1 MLAIYFMI
9 SGLLVALDQWVKWW
23 IVNDLSLGE
32 TKTLIPDVLSLN
44 HIRNTGAAWSMLEG
58 KMWFFVI
65 ITVVAVIVV
74 VTLMVKNRKQ
84 GNRWLL
90 TGLSFIL
97 AGAIGNFIDRVRL
110 GYVVDM
116 FQTDFMNFPIFNV
129 ADMTLVC
136 GVILILIYII
146 LDEKE
151 QGKK

>member
-32 TKTLIPDVLSLN
+32 MKTLIPGVLSLN

-58 KMWFFVI
+58 KMWFFVM

>member
-1 MLAIYFMI
+1 MLAIYFII
-9 SGLLVALDQWVKWW
+9 SGLLIGLDQWVKWW

-32 TKTLIPDVLSLN
+32 TKNLIPDVLSLN

-58 KMWFFVI
+58 KMWLFAI
-65 ITVVAVIVV
+65 ITIIAVIVV
-74 VTLMVKNRKQ
+74 VTLMIKNQRK
-84 GNRWLL
+84 GSRWLMI
-90 TGLSFIL
+90 GLSLIL

-129 ADMTLVC
+129 ADITLVC
-136 GVILILIYII
+136 GVVCILIYII

>member
-32 TKTLIPDVLSLN
+32 TKTLIPGVLSLN

-65 ITVVAVIVV
+65 ITVIAVIVV

-116 FQTDFMNFPIFNV
+116 FRTDFMNFPIFNV

>member
-1 MLAIYFMI
+1 LLAIYFMI

-32 TKTLIPDVLSLN
+32 TKTLIPGVLSLN
-44 HIRNTGAAWSMLEG
+44 YIRNTGAAWSMLEG

-65 ITVVAVIVV
+65 ITVIAVIVV

>member
-1 MLAIYFMI
+1 MLAIYFII
-9 SGLLVALDQWVKWW
+9 SGLLIGLDQWVKWW
-23 IVNDLSLGE
+23 IVNDLSLRE
-32 TKTLIPDVLSLN
+32 TKNLIPDVLSLN

-58 KMWFFVI
+58 KMWLFAI
-65 ITVVAVIVV
+65 ITIIAVIVV
-74 VTLMVKNRKQ
+74 VTLMIKNQRK
-84 GNRWLL
+84 GSRWLMI
-90 TGLSFIL
+90 GLSLIL

-129 ADMTLVC
+129 ADITLVC
-136 GVILILIYII
+136 GVVCILIYII

>member
-1 MLAIYFMI
+1 
-9 SGLLVALDQWVKWW
+9 
-23 IVNDLSLGE
+23 
-32 TKTLIPDVLSLN
+32 
-44 HIRNTGAAWSMLEG
+44 
-58 KMWFFVI
+58 MWFFVI

-97 AGAIGNFIDRVRL
+97 AGAIGNFIDRIRL

>member
-32 TKTLIPDVLSLN
+32 TKTLIPGVLSLN

-65 ITVVAVIVV
+65 ITVIAVIVV

-97 AGAIGNFIDRVRL
+97 AGFVNDYNR
-110 GYVVDM
+110 
-116 FQTDFMNFPIFNV
+116 
-129 ADMTLVC
+129 
-136 GVILILIYII
+136 
-146 LDEKE
+146 
-151 QGKK
+151 

>member
-1 MLAIYFMI
+1 MLAIYFII
-9 SGLLVALDQWVKWW
+9 SGLLIGLDQWVKWW

-32 TKTLIPDVLSLN
+32 TKNLIPDVLSLN

-58 KMWFFVI
+58 KMWLFAI
-65 ITVVAVIVV
+65 ITIIAVIVV
-74 VTLMVKNRKQ
+74 VTLMIKNQRK
-84 GNRWLL
+84 GSRWLMI
-90 TGLSFIL
+90 GLRLIL

-129 ADMTLVC
+129 ADITLVC
-136 GVILILIYII
+136 GVVCILIYII

>member
-32 TKTLIPDVLSLN
+32 TKTLIPGVLSLN
-44 HIRNTGAAWSMLEG
+44 YIRNTGAAWSMLEG

-136 GVILILIYII
+136 GVIFILIYII

>member
-32 TKTLIPDVLSLN
+32 TKTLIPGVLSLN
-44 HIRNTGAAWSMLEG
+44 YIRNTGAAWSMLEG

>member
-32 TKTLIPDVLSLN
+32 TKTLIPGVSLN

-65 ITVVAVIVV
+65 ITVIAVIVV

>member
-1 MLAIYFMI
+1 MLAIYFII
-9 SGLLVALDQWVKWW
+9 SGLLIGLDQWVKWW

-32 TKTLIPDVLSLN
+32 TKNLIPGVLSLN

-58 KMWFFVI
+58 KMWLFAVI
-65 ITVVAVIVV
+65 TIIAVIVI
-74 VTLMVKNRKQ
+74 VTLMIKNQRK
-84 GNRWLL
+84 GSRWLMI
-90 TGLSFIL
+90 GLSLIL

-129 ADMTLVC
+129 ADITLVC
-136 GVILILIYII
+136 GVVCILIYII